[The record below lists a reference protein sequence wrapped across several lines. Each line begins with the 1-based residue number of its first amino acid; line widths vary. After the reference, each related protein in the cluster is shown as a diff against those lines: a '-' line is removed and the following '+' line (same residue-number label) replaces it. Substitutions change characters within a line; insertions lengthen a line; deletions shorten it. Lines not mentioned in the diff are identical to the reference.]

1 MNATATAN
9 PVSAL
14 SPLFVPQP
22 SQYGN
27 SAQTAVIA
35 TRDAGIRKALSEIL
49 DRCGIRAEF
58 ACGFAALADL
68 FAAKG
73 PAVCL
78 CGFALEDGTYR
89 DVVKF
94 CKRRSPEVPVIIAST
109 SDSANEYDE
118 YLASMNAGAFDFLCY
133 PYEKREVQRILRL
146 AMQESRGIAP

>member
-1 MNATATAN
+1 MNATAVASSA
-9 PVSAL
+9 SAL

-22 SQYGN
+22 LQYRN
-27 SAQTAVIA
+27 PVESAVIA
-35 TRDAGIRKALSEIL
+35 TQDAKIRKALSEIL
-49 DRCGIRAEF
+49 DRCGVGVEF
-58 ACGFAALADL
+58 AFGFAALAEL
-68 FAAKG
+68 FKVKG

-146 AMQESRGIAP
+146 AIRDSGGIAP